1 MEAQC
6 ERKLLKIVVFLFIR
20 SDQDPHVSKVDA
32 MGRNV
37 YQRFLKEKRPFFSGF
52 LFFFFGLLTRTSS
65 SFFFFFES
73 EGGKGNSVRSQHVMV
88 RVCTRWELSRLLV
101 ELFFLHQTA
110 FCFFFL
116 S

>member
-52 LFFFFGLLTRTSS
+52 LFFFFWFANKNKQL
-65 SFFFFFES
+65 FFFF
-73 EGGKGNSVRSQHVMV
+73 
-88 RVCTRWELSRLLV
+88 
-101 ELFFLHQTA
+101 
-110 FCFFFL
+110 
-116 S
+116 

>member
-65 SFFFFFES
+65 SFFFFES

-101 ELFFLHQTA
+101 ELFFFYTKLRSV
-110 FCFFFL
+110 FFFL